1 MNKYLSFTINIK
13 KKKHIYIKILPQQ
26 IKNELFTKKFNII

>member
-1 MNKYLSFTINIK
+1 MNKYLSFTINI